1 MIKVNISR
9 ENEKQVIEAKGSVQE
24 MLTDMAVLLS
34 GIYNQFQNADPATA
48 AVFRRGMQAM
58 MADPDSPCW
67 KVLGD
72 MTGISFQTPEE
83 E

>member
-24 MLTDMAVLLS
+24 MLTDLAVLLS

-48 AVFRRGMQAM
+48 AVFRQGVQGMV
-58 MADPDSPCW
+58 ADPDSPCW

-72 MTGISFQTPEE
+72 MTGIIFQTPEE
-83 E
+83 